1 MLDFKDLTVVK
12 TLPGDDDFLNYR
24 AQRRKRRGLGGGPV
38 GEALTLQQ
46 RLARAR
52 ALRKNKAK
60 IRMGRMR
67 AARRVASMDV
77 LKKRARRTA
86 RNLVLTKLS
95 KGIPKSQ
102 LSYARKQELE
112 KKLDKMG
119 SRIDRIA
126 KKLLP
131 KIRKKELERKRG

>member
-86 RNLVLTKLS
+86 RNLILTKLS

-112 KKLDKMG
+112 KKIDKMG